1 MHLDGQQIGAGN
13 QIRHRDSERPA
24 VGWRGHAGGRERCV
38 THWARRHVLPIN
50 LGAVEVINCAVVNDR
65 VQQQL
70 RDIRPAR
77 ENIGRAKIP
86 GDDPPTAGVGER
98 EFGVLRRR
106 ENGSGA
112 VK

>member
-38 THWARRHVLPIN
+38 THWARRHVLPKD
-50 LGAVEVINCAVVNDR
+50 LGAVEIINRAIVNDG
-65 VQQQL
+65 VQHQL
-70 RDIRPAR
+70 RGIRPTGKNKR
-77 ENIGRAKIP
+77 RAKIP
-86 GDDPPTAGVGER
+86 GDDPRTAGVGER